1 MNVMQ
6 VMEQI
11 KLKEQHVKH
20 LKAILERAKQDE
32 SPEVFL
38 VHRELKAQEARGRE
52 LVDQYNAEVRKQNDL
67 RAENEQMVKR
77 FRDRETA
84 SMERTMLNA
93 IIARYRWDL
102 PEPSHL

>member
-1 MNVMQ
+1 MNLLQ

-20 LKAILERAKQDE
+20 LKAILERAKQDKA
-32 SPEVFL
+32 PEVFL

-67 RAENEQMVKR
+67 RAENQQMVDRFKKR
-77 FRDRETA
+77 EVV
-84 SMERTMLNA
+84 SMEKRMLNE